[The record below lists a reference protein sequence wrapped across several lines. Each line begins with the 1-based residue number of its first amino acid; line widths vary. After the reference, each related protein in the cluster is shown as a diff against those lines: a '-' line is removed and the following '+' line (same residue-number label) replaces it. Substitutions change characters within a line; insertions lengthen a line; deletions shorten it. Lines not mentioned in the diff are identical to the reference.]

1 MLTWKASVQDSCEF
15 LGERVKGEE
24 LDTPELD
31 RTGVQSNLLKQQGVF
46 IGTKNLDREDNWFGF
61 NHTC

>member
-1 MLTWKASVQDSCEF
+1 MQDSCEF

-31 RTGVQSNLLKQQGVF
+31 RTGVQSNLLKEVNKFQV
-46 IGTKNLDREDNWFGF
+46 LVNWKKLVVY
-61 NHTC
+61 

>member
-31 RTGVQSNLLKQQGVF
+31 RTGVQSNLLKEVNKFQV
-46 IGTKNLDREDNWFGF
+46 LVNWKKLVVY
-61 NHTC
+61 

>member
-1 MLTWKASVQDSCEF
+1 MQDSCEF